1 MTTQITKKALISVS
15 LIFSL
20 LILDQIFKIWIKT
33 SFFLGEE
40 IQITGWFRLHFVENK
55 GMAFGMSLFDKKY
68 LTIFRIIASLA
79 IGYYLFLSIKK
90 DSEYTLLVPVCLIF
104 AGAFGN
110 IIDSILY
117 GQIFSESTPF
127 EIAKFVP
134 FGQGYAHIF
143 YGKVVDMLYFP
154 LIQGNFWNWIPMV
167 GGQEFTFFAP
177 VFNIADSC
185 ITVGVILIIIFEKKI
200 FKNKISK

>member
-20 LILDQIFKIWIKT
+20 LILDQILKIWIKT

>member
-90 DSEYTLLVPVCLIF
+90 DSECTLLVPVCLIF

-200 FKNKISK
+200 FKNKVSK

>member
-90 DSEYTLLVPVCLIF
+90 NSEYTLLVPVCLIF

-200 FKNKISK
+200 FKNKVSK

>member
-200 FKNKISK
+200 FKNKVSK

>member
-20 LILDQIFKIWIKT
+20 LILDQILKIWIKT
-33 SFFLGEE
+33 GFFLGEE

-200 FKNKISK
+200 FKNKVSK

>member
-104 AGAFGN
+104 AGAFG
-110 IIDSILY
+110 DRKS
-117 GQIFSESTPF
+117 
-127 EIAKFVP
+127 
-134 FGQGYAHIF
+134 
-143 YGKVVDMLYFP
+143 VV
-154 LIQGNFWNWIPMV
+154 
-167 GGQEFTFFAP
+167 
-177 VFNIADSC
+177 
-185 ITVGVILIIIFEKKI
+185 
-200 FKNKISK
+200 